1 MTRQTFKQNT
11 IALVYDFDGT
21 LSPQPMQEYTVL
33 PELGENPSDFWEE
46 CTKEAKKHKA
56 DGMLTYMRLLIE
68 KMEANHTHLDKKA
81 LRELAKGIE
90 YFPGVETWF
99 KRINEHVKQQS
110 NGKVKVKHYIISAG
124 LKEILDGIKIRKYF
138 EEMYASEYFFD
149 HHDAAK
155 FPTIVINDTSKTQ
168 YLFRINKGITDINKS
183 INDYMPE
190 NDRPIPFSNMIYIGD
205 GLTDV
210 PCMTVT
216 KNNGGFSIAVH
227 KANSQKSVSV
237 CRSLAD
243 GNRID
248 YYAPAN
254 YEKGKKLETR
264 VKLILDLMIA
274 KIMFEKEKFSFQ
286 RESNAGQK
294 EANTGNV

>member
-33 PELGENPSDFWEE
+33 PELGEDSSQFWKE

-68 KMEANHTHLDKKA
+68 KMESHHTHLDKKA
-81 LRELAKGIE
+81 LRNLAKDIK

-99 KRINEHVKQQS
+99 DRINEHVREKS
-110 NGKVKVKHYIISAG
+110 NGKVKVQHYIISAG
-124 LKEILDGIKIRKYF
+124 LKEILDGIKIRKHF
-138 EEMYASEYFFD
+138 EKMFASEYYFD
-149 HHDAAK
+149 HHNAAK

-190 NDRPIPFSNMIYIGD
+190 KERPIPCF
-205 GLTDV
+205 
-210 PCMTVT
+210 
-216 KNNGGFSIAVH
+216 
-227 KANSQKSVSV
+227 
-237 CRSLAD
+237 
-243 GNRID
+243 
-248 YYAPAN
+248 
-254 YEKGKKLETR
+254 
-264 VKLILDLMIA
+264 
-274 KIMFEKEKFSFQ
+274 
-286 RESNAGQK
+286 
-294 EANTGNV
+294 

>member
-1 MTRQTFKQNT
+1 MQRQTFKQNT

-33 PELGENPSDFWEE
+33 PELGEDSGKFWKD
-46 CTKEAKKHKA
+46 CTKEAKKYKA

-81 LRELAKGIE
+81 LRKLAKDIK

-99 KRINEHVKQQS
+99 DRINEHVRQKS

-124 LKEILDGIKIRKYF
+124 LNEILDGIKIRKHF
-138 EEMYASEYFFD
+138 EKMFASEYYFD

-168 YLFRINKGITDINKS
+168 YLFRINKGIEDINKS

-190 NDRPIPFSNMIYIGD
+190 TIRPIPFSSMIYIGD

-216 KNNGGFSIAVH
+216 KNNGGFAIAVY
-227 KANSQKSVSV
+227 KPNSPKSVSV
-237 CRSLAD
+237 CRDLAR

-248 YYAPAN
+248 YFAPAN
-254 YEKGKKLETR
+254 YEKGKKLEKR
-264 VKLILDLMIA
+264 VKLLLDLIVA
-274 KIMFEKEKFSFQ
+274 KTMFEKEKFSFQ
-286 RESNAGQK
+286 REVNS
-294 EANTGNV
+294 

>member
-1 MTRQTFKQNT
+1 VTRQTFKQNT

-33 PELGENPSDFWEE
+33 PELGENAGEFWKE
-46 CTKEAKKHKA
+46 CRKEAKRHNA

-81 LRELAKGIE
+81 LRSLAKGIK

-99 KRINEHVKQQS
+99 DRINKHVRTKS
-110 NGKVKVKHYIISAG
+110 DGKVKVKHYIISAG
-124 LKEILDGIKIRKYF
+124 LKEILDGIKIRKHF
-138 EEMYASEYFFD
+138 EEMFASEYYFD

-168 YLFRINKGITDINKS
+168 YLFRINKGIIDVNES

-190 NDRPIPFSNMIYIGD
+190 SDRAIPFSNIIYLGD

-216 KNNGGFSIAVH
+216 KNNGGFAIAVH
-227 KANSQKSVSV
+227 KPAIPNSAKV
-237 CRSLAD
+237 CRELTHA
-243 GNRID
+243 NRID
-248 YYAPAN
+248 YYSPAN
-254 YEKGKKLETR
+254 YEKGKKLEKR
-264 VKLILDLMIA
+264 VKLILDLIIA
-274 KIMFEKEKFSFQ
+274 KILVEKEKFSFQ
-286 RESNAGQK
+286 REASA
-294 EANTGNV
+294 